1 MQSESVVEFK
11 TNAKLLQSETG
22 PCRGEHSLASQIQST
37 NNTIEELGPRIL
49 TMPLTSALTG
59 YRFT

>member
-37 NNTIEELGPRIL
+37 NNTIEELPRIL